1 MLAHYE
7 YYSSFFWFQN
17 VLHNLG
23 INHLIFYT
31 SQYQVFEDFFDG
43 LTDLSLE
50 RSSSNDEKLSL

>member
-1 MLAHYE
+1 M
-7 YYSSFFWFQN
+7 SITVVPFGFKN